1 MKRRTFKQLRAKMQP
16 ELHHNVYVV
25 LLAPAVG
32 KIRKVHAENPK
43 RDPKKPC
50 VYVGMTGLTPEGSR
64 PRWRGMSVRPSSRQS
79 GLSGAEKALKQPQGR
94 ARFPFPMYR
103 PGNRKRETKRP
114 GGLVFGDLPAISPE
128 DILCKVMP
136 TEEQARP
143 QYMPS
148 DPSDPS
154 GGFQNSLQ
162 RPL

>member
-94 ARFPFPMYR
+94 ARFPFPIYR

>member
-32 KIRKVHAENPK
+32 KLRKVHAENPK

-94 ARFPFPMYR
+94 ARFPFPIYR